1 MTRKSN
7 AHSNI
12 ETSSLTKNLAND
24 SNTHV
29 YIQQEFIITT
39 EDKLNLH
46 MSQYKQKLEK
56 KQSWIAPISIFFT
69 LLATLLTANF
79 KNAMGLPANT
89 WQALFI
95 FSTVGTFIWFL
106 TTLKYIFCKN
116 TSVEDMVNELKEKSI
131 RQNQKPL
138 VKQEDL
144 QEIMTSFSSK
154 ESSEHSS
161 EKDKFKIRYY

>member
-1 MTRKSN
+1 MTRKSTV
-7 AHSNI
+7 HSSI
-12 ETSSLTKNLAND
+12 ETSSLTKSLTND

-29 YIQQEFIITT
+29 YIQQEFIVTT
-39 EDKLNLH
+39 EDKLQLH

-79 KNAMGLPANT
+79 KNALGLPANT

-95 FSTVGTFIWFL
+95 FSTLGTLIWFL

-131 RQNQKPL
+131 RQSQKPL
-138 VKQEDL
+138 LKQEDL
-144 QEIMTSFSSK
+144 QEVMTTFSSK
-154 ESSEHSS
+154 ESVKHSS
-161 EKDKFKIRYY
+161 ETNEVKIKY